1 MLFRST
7 GVTVPE
13 WTAVMMLTGS
23 ASTAAPGYMQTIFR
37 VQSAGVLDGKQK
49 ERCYVFDFAPDRA
62 QNVLSEVNRE
72 MCIRDRDL
80 LYQLSF
86 ILCQL
91 IVVDSDCLQCR
102 SNLLFI
108 RRPFMFLCIL
118 QFLCLLYTS
127 RCV

>member
-1 MLFRST
+1 MPNALRERPDAGKAGHQSEPLYHYHFLRQLTT

-62 QNVLSEVNRE
+62 LNVLSEVNRVTKRGKTNE
-72 MCIRDRDL
+72 EEYRKAL
-80 LYQLSF
+80 GE
-86 ILCQL
+86 
-91 IVVDSDCLQCR
+91 
-102 SNLLFI
+102 
-108 RRPFMFLCIL
+108 FLNFCPGL
-118 QFLCLLYTS
+118 PWTV
-127 RCV
+127 RK